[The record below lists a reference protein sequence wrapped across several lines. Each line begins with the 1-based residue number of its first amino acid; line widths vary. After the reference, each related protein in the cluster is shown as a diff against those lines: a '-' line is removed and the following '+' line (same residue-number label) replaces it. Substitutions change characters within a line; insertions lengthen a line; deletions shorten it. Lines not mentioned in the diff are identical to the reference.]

1 MFGGWW
7 VQQGS
12 RTKLRTEET
21 KVNPRETIATLRL
34 WLTER
39 RETTVY
45 PKLDTRL
52 AVFGRG
58 EGIWQQLLSSETWEP
73 ETEVLNICC
82 FQVLHR
88 HRWFP
93 PPLNPRLFSIFV
105 SGMISSCLF
114 LFLICF
120 VGRDRAHLNG
130 ESTLSMFAFLIN
142 APYHC
147 AHPWMCL
154 TLEFGLFS
162 FPPHSSHLDALV
174 CIYTHFN
181 SWWSHISRGWIH
193 GGVVIAAWDYTW
205 RWGGGRAGGVL

>member
-1 MFGGWW
+1 MIGGWW

-12 RTKLRTEET
+12 RTKLRTEGT

-39 RETTVY
+39 VKQQYIRNLTHVWLYLVGEREYGNSCFLQRLESLRLKFWIFVVFKFYQVY
-45 PKLDTRL
+45 
-52 AVFGRG
+52 
-58 EGIWQQLLSSETWEP
+58 
-73 ETEVLNICC
+73 
-82 FQVLHR
+82 

-114 LFLICF
+114 LVLICF

-142 APYHC
+142 ASYHC

-154 TLEFGLFS
+154 TLEFGLF
-162 FPPHSSHLDALV
+162 FPSSLITSRCSCLHLL
-174 CIYTHFN
+174 
-181 SWWSHISRGWIH
+181 S
-193 GGVVIAAWDYTW
+193 
-205 RWGGGRAGGVL
+205 L